1 MRRSKGTIHVFTF
14 KDGMLSAVTHDLR
27 IRLEQFAISLDD
39 DAVHGEFDLR
49 TLFVDGP
56 VRDGVVHPEEYDASK
71 RADVEWAMHNDVL
84 HTDEHP
90 TARFAG
96 RATAE
101 RDGFAVRG
109 ILELAGHE
117 APLSF
122 GVERANDAYRAR
134 FELVPSRWRIKPY
147 RAWLGAIRLKD
158 LLRIE
163 VALTDA

>member
-1 MRRSKGTIHVFTF
+1 MRRAKGTIHVFTF
-14 KDGMLSAVTHDLR
+14 KDGVLSAVTHDLR
-27 IRLEQFAISLDD
+27 LRLVEFAISLDED
-39 DAVHGEFDLR
+39 TVRGEFDLS

-56 VRDGVVHPEEYDASK
+56 VRDGVVHPEEYDAGK
-71 RADVEWAMHNDVL
+71 RADVEWAMRHDVL

-101 RDGFAVRG
+101 GDGFAVSG
-109 ILELAGHE
+109 TLELAGHK

-122 GVERANDAYRAR
+122 GVERTNDEYRAR

-158 LLRIE
+158 VLRIE